1 MGGRGSRAVCDHDGH
16 EPELDNGLDVS
27 AMEGDAMVKIGS
39 LIDAQST
46 KEMPTTPRGKRTR
59 ESLVKA
65 ARVVFERDGFL
76 NARLNDITTEARCSI
91 GTFYTY
97 FDSKEEIF
105 AAVIEA
111 ARHDMLHPGMPHV
124 PEDEGPAAVI
134 EASNRAYLV
143 AYKRNAKLMK
153 LMQQVAMIDPHF
165 EELRARSARAFGE
178 RNARRIKELQ
188 DRGLADPTLDPELA
202 ARGLS
207 LMVSRLAFECF
218 ALEEGPRDLEEIVEV
233 CTKLWVNGLKLAT

>member
-1 MGGRGSRAVCDHDGH
+1 MAS
-16 EPELDNGLDVS
+16 
-27 AMEGDAMVKIGS
+27 IGS
-39 LIDAQST
+39 LIGGAST
-46 KEMPTTPRGKRTR
+46 KEMPTTRRGMRTR
-59 ESLVKA
+59 EELVKA

-76 NARLNDITTEARCSI
+76 NARLVDITAEANFAI

-97 FDSKEEIF
+97 FEGKEEIF

-153 LMQQVAMIDPHF
+153 LMQQVAMIDPRF
-165 EELRARSARAFGE
+165 EEVRARSARAFGE

-188 DRGLADPTLDPELA
+188 ERGLADPTVDAELA
-202 ARGLS
+202 ARALS

-218 ALEEGPRDLEEIVEV
+218 ALEEGTRDLEEIVAV
-233 CTKLWVNGLKLAT
+233 CTKLWVNGLNLSA

>member
-1 MGGRGSRAVCDHDGH
+1 VCDDDEY
-16 EPELDNGLDVS
+16 EPELDNGPEVRR
-27 AMEGDAMVKIGS
+27 MKGDAMATIGS
-39 LIDAQST
+39 LIDAESS
-46 KEMPTTPRGKRTR
+46 KDMPTTARGKRTR
-59 ESLVKA
+59 EALVKA

-76 NARLNDITTEARCSI
+76 NARLNDVTTEANCSI

-111 ARHDMLHPGMPHV
+111 ARNDMLHPGMPHV

-153 LMQQVAMIDPHF
+153 LMQQVAMIDPNF
-165 EELRARSARAFGE
+165 EELRARSARAFGK

-233 CTKLWVNGLKLAT
+233 CTKLWVNGLKLVT

>member
-1 MGGRGSRAVCDHDGH
+1 VCDDAGH
-16 EPELDNGLDVS
+16 EPELDNRVPVS
-27 AMEGDAMVKIGS
+27 VMTGDAMATIGS
-39 LIDAQST
+39 LIDTEPT
-46 KEMPTTPRGKRTR
+46 KDMPTTARGKRTR
-59 ESLVKA
+59 EALVRA

-76 NARLNDITTEARCSI
+76 NARLNDITTEASCSI

-97 FDSKEEIF
+97 FDGKEEIF

-111 ARHDMLHPGMPHV
+111 ARNDMLHPGMPHV

-165 EELRARSARAFGE
+165 EELRARSAREFGK

-218 ALEEGPRDLEEIVEV
+218 ALGEGPRDLEEIVEV
-233 CTKLWVNGLKLAT
+233 CTKLWINGLKLAT

>member
-1 MGGRGSRAVCDHDGH
+1 MSTTDEDPVA
-16 EPELDNGLDVS
+16 S
-27 AMEGDAMVKIGS
+27 IGS
-39 LIDAQST
+39 LTEVAQG
-46 KEMPTTPRGKRTR
+46 KELPTTRRGMRTR
-59 ESLVKA
+59 EALVKA

-76 NARLNDITTEARCSI
+76 NARLVDITTEASCSI

-143 AYKRNAKLMK
+143 AYQRNAKLMK
-153 LMQQVAMIDPHF
+153 LMQQVAMIDPRF
-165 EELRARSARAFGE
+165 EEVRARSARVFGE
-178 RNARRIKELQ
+178 RNARRIRELQ
-188 DRGLADPTLDPELA
+188 ERGLADPTVDAELA
-202 ARGLS
+202 SRALS

-218 ALEEGPRDLEEIVEV
+218 ALEEGPRDLEEIVAV
-233 CTKLWVNGLKLAT
+233 CTRLWVNGLRLSA

>member
-1 MGGRGSRAVCDHDGH
+1 MAS
-16 EPELDNGLDVS
+16 
-27 AMEGDAMVKIGS
+27 IGS
-39 LIDAQST
+39 LTGIATT
-46 KEMPTTPRGKRTR
+46 KEMPTTRRGLRTR
-59 ESLVKA
+59 EALVKA

-76 NARLNDITTEARCSI
+76 NARLVDITAEATCSI

-97 FDSKEEIF
+97 FEGKEEVF

-153 LMQQVAMIDPHF
+153 LMQQVAMIDPRF
-165 EELRARSARAFGE
+165 EEVRARSARAFGE

-188 DRGLADPTLDPELA
+188 DRGLADPTVDPELA
-202 ARGLS
+202 ARALS

-218 ALEEGPRDLEEIVEV
+218 ALEEGPRDLEEIVAV
-233 CTKLWVNGLKLAT
+233 CTRLWVNGLNLSA

>member
-1 MGGRGSRAVCDHDGH
+1 MAS
-16 EPELDNGLDVS
+16 
-27 AMEGDAMVKIGS
+27 IGS
-39 LIDAQST
+39 LIAGAST
-46 KEMPTTPRGKRTR
+46 KEMPTTRRGLRTR
-59 ESLVKA
+59 EALVKA

-76 NARLNDITTEARCSI
+76 NARLVDITTEANCSI

-97 FDSKEEIF
+97 FEGKEEVF
-105 AAVIEA
+105 AAVIGA

-153 LMQQVAMIDPHF
+153 LMQQVAMIDPRF
-165 EELRARSARAFGE
+165 EEVRARSARAFGE

-188 DRGLADPTLDPELA
+188 DRGLADPTVDPELA
-202 ARGLS
+202 ARALS

-218 ALEEGPRDLEEIVEV
+218 ALEEGPRDLEEIVAV
-233 CTKLWVNGLKLAT
+233 CTKLWVNGLNLST

>member
-1 MGGRGSRAVCDHDGH
+1 
-16 EPELDNGLDVS
+16 
-27 AMEGDAMVKIGS
+27 MEGDAMATIGS
-39 LIDAQST
+39 LIDTEPT
-46 KEMPTTPRGKRTR
+46 KDMPTTARGKRTR
-59 ESLVKA
+59 EALVKA

-76 NARLNDITTEARCSI
+76 NARLNDITTEANCSI

-111 ARHDMLHPGMPHV
+111 ARNDMLHPGMPHV

-153 LMQQVAMIDPHF
+153 LMQQVAMIDPNF
-165 EELRARSARAFGE
+165 EELRARSAREFGK
-178 RNARRIKELQ
+178 RNARRIKQLQ

-218 ALEEGPRDLEEIVEV
+218 ALKEGPRDLEEIVEV
-233 CTKLWVNGLKLAT
+233 CTKLWVNGLKLVT

>member
-1 MGGRGSRAVCDHDGH
+1 MGGRESHAVCDHDGH

-27 AMEGDAMVKIGS
+27 AMEGDAMATIGS
-39 LIDAQST
+39 LIPAEWT
-46 KEMPTTPRGKRTR
+46 KELPTTARGKRTR
-59 ESLVKA
+59 EALVKA

-76 NARLNDITTEARCSI
+76 NARLNDITAEANCSI

-111 ARHDMLHPGMPHV
+111 ARQDMLHPGMPHV

-153 LMQQVAMIDPHF
+153 LMQQVAMIDPQF
-165 EELRARSARAFGE
+165 EELRARSARAFGQ

-218 ALEEGPRDLEEIVEV
+218 ALEEGPRDLEEIVDV

>member
-1 MGGRGSRAVCDHDGH
+1 VCDHDGH

-27 AMEGDAMVKIGS
+27 AMEGDAMVTIGS

-153 LMQQVAMIDPHF
+153 LMQQVAMIDPQF
-165 EELRARSARAFGE
+165 EQLRARSARAFGE

-218 ALEEGPRDLEEIVEV
+218 ALEEGPRDIEEIVEV

>member
-27 AMEGDAMVKIGS
+27 AMEGDAMVTIGS
-39 LIDAQST
+39 LVDAQST

-76 NARLNDITTEARCSI
+76 NARLNDITTDARCSI